1 MCKTSFAS
9 IEAHGPTCQHVKL
22 SKSED
27 ILLKLIIQWRAI
39 AFWLMHTGFIAV
51 FMMECGQILLF
62 ADFKDQ

>member
-27 ILLKLIIQWRAI
+27 ILHKTFKLIIQWRAI
-39 AFWLMHTGFIAV
+39 VSWLMHTGFIAV
-51 FMMECGQILLF
+51 FMMESNF
-62 ADFKDQ
+62 AVC